1 MSETKQIETIK
12 VEENNKVKKIK
23 IDSGKLFIA
32 SMVALSLA
40 TVISSTIVITR
51 LVEVKWMMLM
61 MHLIIMILTPII
73 YKIVDF
79 IEFQ

>member
-1 MSETKQIETIK
+1 MSETKKI
-12 VEENNKVKKIK
+12 EENNKVKIK
-23 IDSGKLFIA
+23 IDIDKLFMA
-32 SMVALSLA
+32 SMTALSLA
-40 TVISSTIVITR
+40 TVISSIIVSAR

-61 MHLIIMILTPII
+61 MYLIIMILTPII

>member
-1 MSETKQIETIK
+1 MSETKKI
-12 VEENNKVKKIK
+12 EENNKVKIK
-23 IDSGKLFIA
+23 IDSGKLFMA
-32 SMVALSLA
+32 SMTALSLA
-40 TVISSTIVITR
+40 TVISSTIVIAR

-73 YKIVDF
+73 YKIADF

>member
-1 MSETKQIETIK
+1 MSETKQI
-12 VEENNKVKKIK
+12 EENNKVKKIK
-23 IDSGKLFIA
+23 IDIDKLFIA
-32 SMVALSLA
+32 SMVAFPLA
-40 TVISSTIVITR
+40 TMISSTIVFAR

-61 MHLIIMILTPII
+61 MYLIIMILTPII

>member
-1 MSETKQIETIK
+1 MSETKQIE
-12 VEENNKVKKIK
+12 ENNKVKIK
-23 IDSGKLFIA
+23 IDIDKLFMA

-40 TVISSTIVITR
+40 TVISSIIVFAR

-61 MHLIIMILTPII
+61 MYLIIMILTPII

>member
-1 MSETKQIETIK
+1 MSEMKQI
-12 VEENNKVKKIK
+12 EENNKVKIK
-23 IDSGKLFIA
+23 IDSSKLFMA

-40 TVISSTIVITR
+40 TVISSIIVFAR

-61 MHLIIMILTPII
+61 MYLIIMILTPII
-73 YKIVDF
+73 YKIMDF

>member
-1 MSETKQIETIK
+1 MSETKQI
-12 VEENNKVKKIK
+12 EENNKVKKIK
-23 IDSGKLFIA
+23 IDIDKLFMA

-40 TVISSTIVITR
+40 TVISSTIVIAR
-51 LVEVKWMMLM
+51 LVEVKWMVLM
-61 MHLIIMILTPII
+61 IHLITMILTPII

>member
-1 MSETKQIETIK
+1 MSETKKI
-12 VEENNKVKKIK
+12 EENNKVKIK
-23 IDSGKLFIA
+23 IDIDKLFMA

-40 TVISSTIVITR
+40 TVISSTIVFAR

-61 MHLIIMILTPII
+61 MYLIIMILTPII
-73 YKIVDF
+73 YKIGDF

>member
-1 MSETKQIETIK
+1 MSETKQIE
-12 VEENNKVKKIK
+12 ENNKVKIK
-23 IDSGKLFIA
+23 IDSGKLFLA

-40 TVISSTIVITR
+40 TVISSIIVFAR

-61 MHLIIMILTPII
+61 MYLIIMILTPII

>member
-1 MSETKQIETIK
+1 MSETKKI
-12 VEENNKVKKIK
+12 EENNKVKIK
-23 IDSGKLFIA
+23 IDIDKLFMA
-32 SMVALSLA
+32 SMTALPLA
-40 TVISSTIVITR
+40 TVISSTIVFAR

-61 MHLIIMILTPII
+61 LNLIIMILTPII

>member
-1 MSETKQIETIK
+1 MSETKKI
-12 VEENNKVKKIK
+12 EENNKVKKIK
-23 IDSGKLFIA
+23 IDIDKLFLA

-40 TVISSTIVITR
+40 TVISSIIVFAR

-61 MHLIIMILTPII
+61 MYLIIMILTPII

>member
-1 MSETKQIETIK
+1 MSEMKKI
-12 VEENNKVKKIK
+12 EENNKVKIK
-23 IDSGKLFIA
+23 IDSSKLFMA

-40 TVISSTIVITR
+40 TVISSIIVFAR

-61 MHLIIMILTPII
+61 MYLIIMILTPII

>member
-1 MSETKQIETIK
+1 MSETKQIE
-12 VEENNKVKKIK
+12 ENNKVKIK
-23 IDSGKLFIA
+23 IDSGKLFMA

-40 TVISSTIVITR
+40 TVISSTIVIAR
-51 LVEVKWMMLM
+51 LVEVKWMILM

>member
-1 MSETKQIETIK
+1 MSETKKI
-12 VEENNKVKKIK
+12 EENNKVKIK
-23 IDSGKLFIA
+23 IDGGKLFLA

-40 TVISSTIVITR
+40 TVISSTIVFAR

-61 MHLIIMILTPII
+61 IYLIIMILTPII
-73 YKIVDF
+73 YKIMDF

>member
-1 MSETKQIETIK
+1 MSETKKI
-12 VEENNKVKKIK
+12 EENNKVKIK
-23 IDSGKLFIA
+23 IDIDKLFMA
-32 SMVALSLA
+32 SMTALSLA
-40 TVISSTIVITR
+40 TVISSIIVIAR
-51 LVEVKWMMLM
+51 LIEAKYIILM

>member
-1 MSETKQIETIK
+1 MSETKQI
-12 VEENNKVKKIK
+12 EENNKVKKIK
-23 IDSGKLFIA
+23 IDSGNLFIA

-40 TVISSTIVITR
+40 TVISSTIVIAR
-51 LVEVKWMMLM
+51 LVEIKWMVIM
-61 MHLIIMILTPII
+61 MHLITMILTPII

>member
-1 MSETKQIETIK
+1 MSETKKI
-12 VEENNKVKKIK
+12 EENNKVKIK
-23 IDSGKLFIA
+23 IDGGKLFMA

-40 TVISSTIVITR
+40 TVISSTIVIAR
-51 LVEVKWMMLM
+51 LVEVKWMHFM

-73 YKIVDF
+73 YKIEDF

>member
-1 MSETKQIETIK
+1 MSETKQIE
-12 VEENNKVKKIK
+12 ENNKVKIK
-23 IDSGKLFIA
+23 IDIDKLFMA

-40 TVISSTIVITR
+40 TVISSIIVFAR

-61 MHLIIMILTPII
+61 MYLIIMILTPII
-73 YKIVDF
+73 YKIGDF

>member
-1 MSETKQIETIK
+1 MSETKKI
-12 VEENNKVKKIK
+12 EENNKVKIK
-23 IDSGKLFIA
+23 IDIDKLFMA
-32 SMVALSLA
+32 SMTALSLA
-40 TVISSTIVITR
+40 TVISSTIVFAR

-61 MHLIIMILTPII
+61 MYLIIMILTPII

>member
-1 MSETKQIETIK
+1 MSETKQIE
-12 VEENNKVKKIK
+12 ENNKVKIK
-23 IDSGKLFIA
+23 IDSGKLFMA

-40 TVISSTIVITR
+40 TVISSIIVFAR

-73 YKIVDF
+73 YKIGDF

>member
-1 MSETKQIETIK
+1 MSETKKI
-12 VEENNKVKKIK
+12 EENNKVKIK
-23 IDSGKLFIA
+23 IDGGKLFLA
-32 SMVALSLA
+32 SMIALSLA
-40 TVISSTIVITR
+40 TVISSIIVFAR

-61 MHLIIMILTPII
+61 MYLIIMILTPII